1 MKTAKIYSM
10 ISLLT
15 LALLAAAYAGPYPA
29 QAGPQAPRAGFEY
42 DYQSWVTNAGMHIEK
57 GQHANALLCLF
68 KARRLKPG
76 REIDELIEKTK
87 SELNKPSANTV
98 LQPIPLSDERIVAPV
113 RNSGYSKSK
122 SKGKRTQFFKK
133 NYGFLIFPPETM
145 NLRDGDYFDY
155 IGETGSGDVKEE
167 KTAGINPQETVRE
180 KKAKKDESGKSDK
193 DEEYSDEE
201 ETGSEQPASAKA
213 PEVIKEY
220 FVDIQSDEEASFE
233 GQTVLRRGKRHGK
246 MVALTFDDGPHP
258 TYTPKLLKI
267 LKANDAKA
275 TFFMLGSRI
284 NEFPKVA
291 ARVHADGHEIAN
303 HSYSHPFLTRTKQ
316 EKIDKELSRTE
327 EAIKKITKFKEVW
340 FFRPPYGALP
350 KYVIKK
356 AEDEGLHIIMWSL
369 DSKDYQGHSVDYML
383 DKILKRVKSGDV
395 MLFHDIHSNT
405 VKLMAELIPI
415 LKKAGFKFVSLN
427 DIYELNYED
436 QKPEKAP
443 AEDKTQEVNLIAGGK
458 TTLEINIGHKSK
470 TTEEKTIL
478 KK

>member
-15 LALLAAAYAGPYPA
+15 LALLSAAFTGPIPA
-29 QAGPQAPRAGFEY
+29 EAGPQAPRAGFEY
-42 DYQSWVTNAGMHIEK
+42 DYQSWVTNAGMHLEK

-76 REIDELIEKTK
+76 REIDEMIEKTK
-87 SELNKPSANTV
+87 NELNKPSANAV

-113 RNSGYSKSK
+113 RNSAYSRSK
-122 SKGKRTQFFKK
+122 SKGKRIQFFKK

-155 IGETGSGDVKEE
+155 IGETASGDVKEE
-167 KTAGINPQETVRE
+167 KTDAVSSQATLIHER
-180 KKAKKDESGKSDK
+180 KAKK
-193 DEEYSDEE
+193 EEDLDEE
-201 ETGSEQPASAKA
+201 ETGGEQSATAKA
-213 PEVIKEY
+213 PDVIKEY

-233 GQTVLRRGKRHGK
+233 GQTILRRGKKHGK
-246 MVALTFDDGPHP
+246 MIALTFDDGPHP

-291 ARVHADGHEIAN
+291 AKVHADGHEIAN

-327 EAIKKITKFKEVW
+327 EAIKKITKFREVW

-356 AEDEGLHIIMWSL
+356 AEDEGFHIIMWSL

-427 DIYELNYED
+427 EIYELNYEE
-436 QKPEKAP
+436 QKPEKSP
-443 AEDKTQEVNLIAGGK
+443 AEDKTQEVNLIAGQK
-458 TTLEINIGHKSK
+458 STQEINIGRKSK
-470 TTEEKTIL
+470 TPEEKTIL